1 MMGIFDLFFA
11 NGHLNSVS
19 GDNRQ
24 SNLLFEN
31 DGKVFL
37 QMYPQIQGSFQQE
50 KEFTV
55 VPYLQTM
62 IMMAK

>member
-1 MMGIFDLFFA
+1 MTSEE
-11 NGHLNSVS
+11 NSVDS
-19 GDNRQ
+19 AKNTDENQ
-24 SNLLFEN
+24 ELSVTKKVSDPEEAEKFEKN
-31 DGKVFL
+31 SVE
-37 QMYPQIQGSFQQE
+37 PRWTFQQE